1 MKLHSTSVMLVAGL
15 MLAAA
20 GTQTVCAQESVE
32 VVTSET
38 NTLPIKGA
46 YESTNGIYNF
56 KTFEVEAAD
65 AGDHYAEFWLRPAK
79 HANDQYTSFYV
90 YVNRAYVG
98 EITPTT
104 GNWQSARIEGIE
116 AFSLMEGSN
125 VITIATRAPE
135 FPDVETI
142 RVARNET
149 DAELSSDA
157 FDAYLDDAIAGT
169 VRDEVPTEDEGIAT
183 FANGQAAG
191 VAFFTNIPL
200 NYSFYSSFFF
210 TKGQE
215 IFITTSSETEHFI
228 DVMYRTTDK
237 SRWVVSVS
245 PDRSAKSN
253 IRPPTTLDSVFI
265 KDPPA
270 RDSLNFDSVYM
281 IYKLNEQYELATSEE
296 MQGLNWKGISAPA
309 KNSTKQVATV
319 RFTVPKSGKYLVRLR
334 SKKNGVLSV
343 ADLNV
348 NGEYYYENAPIYFAG
363 VSCVIPADGYTYA
376 SMTNCSV
383 PGTDDPLIFIHG
395 ADSDKLVGFNDD
407 GPSDKIKQYNLSGWD
422 AYIAQKYL
430 VKTTGISVSN
440 YSSSKPVSKC
450 DILARVVEDA
460 PQPTA
465 LKTPKSRDVSESSS
479 IPIADNSVSIPG
491 MVGLDATLT
500 ITATDNI
507 NRISV
512 FGLAGHRLGSI
523 ESGSPSISVPVS
535 ELNIL
540 QRGIY
545 IVSVETATGVTSQK
559 VVIK

>member
-1 MKLHSTSVMLVAGL
+1 M
-15 MLAAA
+15 
-20 GTQTVCAQESVE
+20 
-32 VVTSET
+32 
-38 NTLPIKGA
+38 
-46 YESTNGIYNF
+46 
-56 KTFEVEAAD
+56 EAAD

-79 HANDQYTSFYV
+79 HANNQYTSFYV

-104 GNWQSARIEGIE
+104 GNWQSARIEGVE

-149 DAELSSDA
+149 DAELSSEA

-169 VRDEVPTEDEGIAT
+169 VHDEVPTEDEGIAT
-183 FANGQAAG
+183 FADSQAAG

-200 NYSFYSSFFF
+200 NYSFYKSFLY

-215 IFITTSSETEHFI
+215 IFITTTSETEHFI
-228 DVMYRTTDK
+228 DVMYRTSDK
-237 SRWVVSVS
+237 SIFGTISSTANRKANTNIIIPPPVTIDSS
-245 PDRSAKSN
+245 YIRYPDT
-253 IRPPTTLDSVFI
+253 IPTFYG
-265 KDPPA
+265 KM
-270 RDSLNFDSVYM
+270 REF
-281 IYKLNEQYELATSEE
+281 YELATSEE

-309 KNSTKQVATV
+309 KNTTKQVATV

-395 ADSDKLVGFNDD
+395 ANSDRLVGFNDD
-407 GPSDKIKQYNLSGWD
+407 GPSSKLTQYNLSGWD

-430 VKTTGISVSN
+430 VKTNGISVSN

-465 LKTPKSRDVSESSS
+465 VKAPKSRETSESTS
-479 IPIADNSVSIPG
+479 IPIVDNSVSIPG

-507 NRISV
+507 NRVSV
-512 FGLAGHRLGSI
+512 FGLAGNRLGSI

>member
-1 MKLHSTSVMLVAGL
+1 MIKNYSVVIAASL

-20 GTQTVCAQESVE
+20 GAQTVCAQESVE
-32 VVTSET
+32 VATSET

-98 EITPTT
+98 EITPTI

-142 RVARNET
+142 RVARNEI

-157 FDAYLDDAIAGT
+157 FDAYLDDALAGT

-200 NYSFYSSFFF
+200 NYSFYNSFFF
-210 TKGQE
+210 TKDQE

-245 PDRSAKSN
+245 PDRSAKSS
-253 IRPPTTLDSVFI
+253 IIPPTILDSVI
-265 KDPPA
+265 IMGPPKI
-270 RDSLNFDSVYM
+270 DSLYLDNIPTYYYKM
-281 IYKLNEQYELATSEE
+281 IEQYELATSEE

-395 ADSDKLVGFNDD
+395 AGSDKLVGFNDD
-407 GPSDKIKQYNLSGWD
+407 GPSDKLTQYNLSGRD

-440 YSSSKPVSKC
+440 YSSSKPISKC

-465 LKTPKSRDVSESSS
+465 LKTPKSRDASESTS
-479 IPIADNSVSIPG
+479 IPIVDNSVSIPG

-507 NRISV
+507 NRVSV
-512 FGLAGHRLGSI
+512 FGLAGNRLGTI
-523 ESGSPSISVPVS
+523 ESGSPSISVPIS